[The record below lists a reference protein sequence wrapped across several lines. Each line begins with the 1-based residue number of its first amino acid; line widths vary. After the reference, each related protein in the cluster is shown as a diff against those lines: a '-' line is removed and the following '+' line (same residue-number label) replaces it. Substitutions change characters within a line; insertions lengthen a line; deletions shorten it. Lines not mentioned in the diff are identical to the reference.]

1 MKKISTIALILV
13 GFLAAH
19 PLSISAQTAK
29 KYVLLE
35 HFTNSECATCAA
47 NNPGFFT
54 NIAVESNKNVHHIS
68 FHPST
73 PYSDCALYLA
83 NTTEQNDRANYYSI
97 SGVPRVSVNGAL
109 TVNVSSV
116 SSAQITTEAAKT
128 SPISVVVSETTSGAT
143 RTAIVTIKRNA
154 TVAAGTYKV
163 YGAIVEKKVNYKGT
177 RTNESVH
184 YNVFRKWAKSLT
196 IDAYDAAG
204 NATQTYTF
212 SYSVDAKWDAAQT
225 YVLAYV
231 QEVTTKEILNSGAQS
246 DVLAAT
252 DEPSIDA
259 QVSISPNPT
268 SGKLNINFDGVT
280 PQYLTVF
287 NSIGQVLEVA
297 TNLKSTNYALDLS
310 KYQQGIY
317 FIKIQS
323 KEGSAVK
330 KIVRQ

>member
-1 MKKISTIALILV
+1 MKKITTIALILAT
-13 GFLAAH
+13 FLAAH

-47 NNPGFFT
+47 NNPGFFS
-54 NIAVESNKNVHHIS
+54 NIAVESNKNVHHVS

-83 NTTEQNDRANYYSI
+83 NTAEQNARASYYSI
-97 SGVPRVSVNGAL
+97 SGVPRVSINGAS
-109 TVNVSSV
+109 TVNVNAV
-116 SSAQITTEAAKT
+116 SSTQITTEAAKT
-128 SPISVVVSETTSGAT
+128 SPISVVVSETTGAT
-143 RTAIVTIKRNA
+143 RTATVTIKRNA

-231 QEVTTKEILNSGAQS
+231 QEVTTREILNSGTQS

-259 QVSISPNPT
+259 QVRISPNPT
-268 SGKLNINFDGVT
+268 SGKVNINFDGVT
-280 PQYLTVF
+280 PQYLTVL
-287 NSIGQVLEVA
+287 NSIGQILETA
-297 TNLKSTNYALDLS
+297 TDLKSTNYALDLS
-310 KYQQGIY
+310 KYQQGVY

-330 KIVRQ
+330 KVVRQ